1 MWSQFVADVNENRRV
16 GGGGGRGGG
25 GPVTVINIDGLTL
38 SQL

>member
-1 MWSQFVADVNENRRV
+1 MKIGEWGVGV
-16 GGGGGRGGG
+16 GGGGGGG